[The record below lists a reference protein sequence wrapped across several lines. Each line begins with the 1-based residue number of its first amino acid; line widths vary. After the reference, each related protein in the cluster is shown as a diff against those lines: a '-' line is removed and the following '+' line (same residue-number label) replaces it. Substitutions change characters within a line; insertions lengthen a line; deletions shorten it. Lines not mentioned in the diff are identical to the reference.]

1 MRLRPKVTT
10 VGVRFASNLFWPH
23 LATQAPTHAR
33 WFRTSKI
40 RTIRL
45 ERVGYKTV
53 RTHKVVRSFHM
64 TTYIW

>member
-10 VGVRFASNLFWPH
+10 VGVRFASDLFWPL

-33 WFRTSKI
+33 RLRNSKT

-53 RTHKVVRSFHM
+53 RTHKMVRTFYM